1 MATLIVVEGPAEG
14 SKFALQQH
22 RIVMIGREANCTFQI
37 LDPRMSR
44 RHMQVK
50 RDAAG
55 NGHAAVDF
63 ESKSGVEINGKKIE
77 GETLLKDTDIIRI
90 GDSAILY
97 SVEDDP
103 DADTIRHLLRK
114 RGEELQPTLLQ

>member
-1 MATLIVVEGPAEG
+1 MATLIVVDGPAEG
-14 SKFALQQH
+14 AKFALEQH

-50 RDAAG
+50 LDDAT
-55 NGHAAVDF
+55 NRHTAVDF
-63 ESKSGVEINGKKIE
+63 ESKLGVEINGRKID
-77 GETLLKDTDIIRI
+77 GETPLSDSDIIRV

-97 SVEDDP
+97 SVNDDP

-114 RGEELQPTLLQ
+114 RGEERQPTLLQ